1 MPTINLDQGP
11 QTLSLCDVVGERAE
25 GQTRFV
31 KHVGL
36 LDEDN
41 QSVKMGDEVRVL
53 HMGPPLEQGT
63 IKVHVVGRVPLRND
77 EIKIISTWF
86 EKIVDEYPRLPER
99 QYVIHPPWKD
109 EYDSNT
115 GVRRYRRY
123 SCAGFVLDSHHQVNI
138 ELIQIDADALDAL
151 PNVGQPTIISAYP
164 YAEQHPTLL
173 HKYGLEGGGPWK
185 VVLAG
190 YVLHALN
197 RPTNQIR
204 QEPYLAQEGDEQF

>member
-1 MPTINLDQGP
+1 MPAIDLDQGP
-11 QTLSLCDVVGERAE
+11 QTLSLYDVVGQRAE

-63 IKVHVVGRVPLRND
+63 IKVHVVGRVQLRND

-99 QYVIHPPWKD
+99 QYVIRPPWKD

-115 GVRRYRRY
+115 KTRRYRRY
-123 SCAGFVLDSHHQVNI
+123 SCAGFVLDSHRQVDI
-138 ELIQIDADALDAL
+138 ELLQIDDGSL
-151 PNVGQPTIISAYP
+151 PDVYPKTIKLAYGWNPGPLLSAF
-164 YAEQHPTLL
+164 
-173 HKYGLEGGGPWK
+173 GLEGDGPWK

-204 QEPYLAQEGDEQF
+204 QEPYQAKEGDEQF

>member
-1 MPTINLDQGP
+1 MPDIDLTQGP
-11 QTLSLCDVVGERAE
+11 KNLSRYDVVGERAE
-25 GQTRFV
+25 GQTLFV
-31 KHVGL
+31 KHAGL
-36 LDEDN
+36 LDEES

-109 EYDSNT
+109 EYDQNT

-123 SCAGFVLDSHHQVNI
+123 SCVGFVLDSHSQVDI
-138 ELIQIDADALDAL
+138 ELLQIDKGSL
-151 PNVGQPTIISAYP
+151 PDVYPKTIKLTYGLNP
-164 YAEQHPTLL
+164 GPLL
-173 HKYGLEGGGPWK
+173 SEFGLEGDGPWK

-190 YVLHALN
+190 YVLHALK
-197 RPTNQIR
+197 RTTKQIR
-204 QEPYLAQEGDEQF
+204 QEPYQAQEGDEQF